1 VLQVSKKNVILTPY
15 QFISRMNEGA
25 SHAMEVSYKNPF
37 LLATL
42 YYTEG
47 LSTIQI
53 AELLECEQRTVRRY
67 MNYYGLKR
75 FTKRFSLLVK
85 HHGIEGAQKLMT
97 PEFYPL
103 GIHND

>member
-1 VLQVSKKNVILTPY
+1 MSKRNVVIPANEFLT
-15 QFISRMNEGA
+15 RLNEGA
-25 SHAMEVSYKNPF
+25 TQAFYFNYKNPF
-37 LLATL
+37 LLASL

-47 LSTIQI
+47 LSTIEM
-53 AELLECEQRTVRRY
+53 ADLLGCEQRTIRRY

-75 FTKRFSLLVK
+75 YTNRFSLLVK
-85 HHGIEGAQKLMT
+85 HHGIEGALKIQK

>member
-1 VLQVSKKNVILTPY
+1 MSKRDVK
-15 QFISRMNEGA
+15 ISPEEFVKRLYMA
-25 SHAMEVSYKNPF
+25 DIFSFSYKNPF
-37 LLATL
+37 LLASL

-47 LSTIQI
+47 LSTVEI
-53 AELLECEQRTVRRY
+53 ADLLGCEQRTVRRY

-75 FTKRFSLLVK
+75 FTKRFALLVK
-85 HHGIEGAQKLMT
+85 HHGIEEAMKMMT

>member
-1 VLQVSKKNVILTPY
+1 LSKKNVIIPAHEFL
-15 QFISRMNEGA
+15 RRLNEGTQ
-25 SHAMEVSYKNPF
+25 HAFVASYKNPF

-47 LSTIQI
+47 LSTIEI
-53 AELLECEQRTVRRY
+53 ANLLGCEQRTVRRY

-75 FTKRFSLLVK
+75 YTKKFALLVK
-85 HHGIEGAQKLMT
+85 NHGIDGALKIQA